1 MTNAADRSVVIFGAG
16 ELAQLAHFYF
26 THDAARRVAGFT
38 VDAKFVNSSECQGL
52 PLVPFEEVEHHF
64 PPRGFDL
71 FVAIGYTA
79 LNVTRARRCA
89 DATARGYRLA
99 TYISS
104 RASTWPDLVIGDNCL
119 IMEGNVIQP
128 FVRVG
133 HNVVMFCSSLVS
145 HHVEIG
151 DNCFIGSEAT
161 ICGGV
166 RIGANSFIG
175 VNATIRE
182 HLNIGSDCI
191 IGAGTLILQDTADG
205 SGYIGNGTADSGI
218 PSRRLQSLL

>member
-1 MTNAADRSVVIFGAG
+1 MTHAVGRPIVIFGTG
-16 ELAQLAHFYF
+16 ELAQLALFYF
-26 THDAARRVAGFT
+26 THDSPRNVVAFT
-38 VDAKFVNSSECQGL
+38 MNRSYVTDHEFQGL
-52 PLVPFEEVEHHF
+52 PLVAFEDIERHYAPE
-64 PPRGFDL
+64 RFDL

-79 LNVTRARRCA
+79 LNSMRAQRCA
-89 DATARGYRLA
+89 EAKARGYCLA

-104 RASTWPDLVIGDNCL
+104 RASTWPDLAVGENCL
-119 IMEGNVIQP
+119 IMEGNVLQP

-133 HNVVMFCSSLVS
+133 NNVIMFCSSVVS

-175 VNATIRE
+175 ANATIRE
-182 HLNIGSDCI
+182 HLRIGEDCI
-191 IGAGTLILQDTADG
+191 IGAGALILSDTAAG
-205 SGYIGNGTADSGI
+205 SGYLGSATADSGI
-218 PSRRLQSLL
+218 PSRRLRSLL